1 MSIGHLYNNNNN
13 NNSSSSRRLYK
24 FVRNIFHTIGI
35 ARLLLQVKAI
45 AYGTTSIGISMV
57 GGMI

>member
-1 MSIGHLYNNNNN
+1 MSIGHLYN

-45 AYGTTSIGISMV
+45 AYGTASMGISMV
-57 GGMI
+57 GWMI